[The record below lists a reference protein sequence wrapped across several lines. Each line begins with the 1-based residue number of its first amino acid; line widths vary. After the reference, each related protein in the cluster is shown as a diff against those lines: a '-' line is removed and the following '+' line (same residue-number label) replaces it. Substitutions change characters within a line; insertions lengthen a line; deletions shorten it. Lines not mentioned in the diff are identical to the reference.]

1 MENEPEIKCELFDNV
16 HIHRKSNNLETLKR
30 QYAQQFIMDMPESEN
45 WENFKKWMYRFDI
58 SERDSRYIVEQLY
71 WYNNTED

>member
-1 MENEPEIKCELFDNV
+1 
-16 HIHRKSNNLETLKR
+16 
-30 QYAQQFIMDMPESEN
+30 MDMPESEN